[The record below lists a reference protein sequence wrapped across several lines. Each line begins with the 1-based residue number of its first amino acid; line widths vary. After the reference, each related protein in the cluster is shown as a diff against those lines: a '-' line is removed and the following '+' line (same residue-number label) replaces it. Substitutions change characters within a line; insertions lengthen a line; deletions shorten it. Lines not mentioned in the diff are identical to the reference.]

1 MEEEDSAMPRL
12 FKRSHR
18 YNVAK
23 NTLLAKIILLDNTT
37 IDFNPLPE
45 VTGADCLEKVAQT
58 LDIQEVGIVE
68 REGERSVWSVEEFT
82 HDHVKCP
89 DSLVIRNVSFSFV
102 SQRSKNISQYTMSV
116 PYYLSYC
123 TCMSEGS
130 SITS

>member
-1 MEEEDSAMPRL
+1 MPRL

-58 LDIQEVGIVE
+58 LDIQEVGGE
-68 REGERSVWSVEEFT
+68 REGGEREGREGERGEMM
-82 HDHVKCP
+82 
-89 DSLVIRNVSFSFV
+89 LG
-102 SQRSKNISQYTMSV
+102 
-116 PYYLSYC
+116 
-123 TCMSEGS
+123 EGRES
-130 SITS
+130 

>member
-1 MEEEDSAMPRL
+1 MPRL

-58 LDIQEVGIVE
+58 LDIQEVGGE
-68 REGERSVWSVEEFT
+68 REGGEGREKGGMEREV
-82 HDHVKCP
+82 
-89 DSLVIRNVSFSFV
+89 R
-102 SQRSKNISQYTMSV
+102 
-116 PYYLSYC
+116 
-123 TCMSEGS
+123 
-130 SITS
+130 

>member
-1 MEEEDSAMPRL
+1 MPRL

-58 LDIQEVGIVE
+58 LDIQEVGGE
-68 REGERSVWSVEEFT
+68 REGVREEGGGGGREVRRCWGGERES
-82 HDHVKCP
+82 
-89 DSLVIRNVSFSFV
+89 
-102 SQRSKNISQYTMSV
+102 
-116 PYYLSYC
+116 
-123 TCMSEGS
+123 
-130 SITS
+130 